1 MAAAVDNFEH
11 LSKEIANVF
20 TSVND
25 TFAAIGAY
33 YVGTKTIGA
42 VAAILNAVGAHFI
55 SRIAPINLKNK
66 FGKWAVVTGCSEG
79 IGKAYA
85 QELASHGINLVMISK
100 PDQPFLEKVA
110 KEIVVTGCTEG
121 IGRAFCHELASQGLN
136 LLLLSRNQ
144 GKLDKLANEF
154 EEQFHIEVATCPVDF
169 THGHSVYN
177 TIREAIGD
185 KNIGILVNNVGVM
198 YSYPQYFL
206 DVPEEKLWQLVYVNV
221 IAATIMTH
229 MVMPQMV
236 KRGRGAVINISSGSC
251 LKPTPQM
258 TAYSATKSYL
268 DYLSYCLEYE
278 YRSSGVIVQCL
289 TPYYVATRMTAYSE
303 TLSTT
308 NFFIPSASVYA
319 RHALKTLGWARKTTG
334 YWPHT
339 LQHWLLQ
346 WIPDCIYM
354 WGATRL
360 NIALRRQAE
369 HRKRHRSGRGSL
381 YSGGS
386 PSSSSLSDF
395 ASISSHRRPS
405 LPIDGSSA
413 FVSPTDPATTV

>member
-110 KEIVVTGCTEG
+110 KEI
-121 IGRAFCHELASQGLN
+121 
-136 LLLLSRNQ
+136 
-144 GKLDKLANEF
+144 